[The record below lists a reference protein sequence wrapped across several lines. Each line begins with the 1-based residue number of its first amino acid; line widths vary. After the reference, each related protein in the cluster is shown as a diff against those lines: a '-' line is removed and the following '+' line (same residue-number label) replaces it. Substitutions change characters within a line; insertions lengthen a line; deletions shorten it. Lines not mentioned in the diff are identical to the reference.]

1 MMQVARFPLSSRE
14 LCWRGDM
21 RLETF
26 VFFPPSFILGAKVL
40 RRCMMGWFFRDKR
53 PAWVQEEERKFIA
66 AANSLKTLHVTPEG
80 GMRIDPEELRDQII
94 AGRELY
100 KQFVKR

>member
-1 MMQVARFPLSSRE
+1 
-14 LCWRGDM
+14 
-21 RLETF
+21 
-26 VFFPPSFILGAKVL
+26 
-40 RRCMMGWFFRDKR
+40 MGWFFRDKR

-80 GMRIDPEELRDQII
+80 GMRIDPEEIRDQII

>member
-1 MMQVARFPLSSRE
+1 
-14 LCWRGDM
+14 
-21 RLETF
+21 
-26 VFFPPSFILGAKVL
+26 
-40 RRCMMGWFFRDKR
+40 MGWFFKDKR
-53 PAWVQEEERKFIA
+53 PQWVQDEERKFIE
-66 AANSLKTLHVTPEG
+66 AANSLKTLQVTPEG

>member
-1 MMQVARFPLSSRE
+1 VMPVARAPAFIQGAL
-14 LCWRGDM
+14 WRDM
-21 RLETF
+21 RLETY
-26 VFFPPSFILGAKVL
+26 VFFPPSSILGPMVL
-40 RRCMMGWFFRDKR
+40 WRWIMGWFFRDKR
-53 PAWVQEEERKFIA
+53 PAWVQEEERKFIE

-80 GMRIDPEELRDQII
+80 GMRIDPEEIRDQII